1 MCKAKRN
8 KLFRLRRSRKKIF
21 MKKSGFTIVEIVTSV
36 FIMGIIAIAI
46 SALFVWGWRTWQY
59 SNDQARTINTYR
71 KAYDQTVKEIREMQ
85 TASNGAYNIESA
97 AASELIFYA
106 NTDTD
111 DERERVRLTL
121 SGNDLIKG
129 IIQPTGSPAAY
140 PSGSETTTVIAQY
153 IRNNNIFSYYDQN
166 FTGTENPLTFP
177 VSAGSVRLVRFFL
190 SIDLD
195 ANRPPAA
202 FDLSTNIALRNL
214 KQNL

>member
-1 MCKAKRN
+1 
-8 KLFRLRRSRKKIF
+8 
-21 MKKSGFTIVEIVTSV
+21 MKKNGFTIVEIVSSI

-59 SNDQARTINTYR
+59 SNDQARTINAYR

-129 IIQPTGSPAAY
+129 IIQPVGSPAAY
-140 PSGSETTTVIAQY
+140 PSNSETTTVIAQY

-166 FTGTENPLTFP
+166 FTGTENPLTLP
-177 VSAGSVRLVRFFL
+177 VSAGSVRLIRFFL

-195 ANRPPAA
+195 TNRPPAA

>member
-1 MCKAKRN
+1 
-8 KLFRLRRSRKKIF
+8 
-21 MKKSGFTIVEIVTSV
+21 MKKNGFTIVEIVSSI

-59 SNDQARTINTYR
+59 SNDQARTINAYR

-129 IIQPTGSPAAY
+129 IIQPTGSPATY

-195 ANRPPAA
+195 TNRPPAA

>member
-1 MCKAKRN
+1 
-8 KLFRLRRSRKKIF
+8 
-21 MKKSGFTIVEIVTSV
+21 MKKNGFTIVEIVTSV

-111 DERERVRLTL
+111 DERERVHLTL

-129 IIQPTGSPAAY
+129 IIQPVGSPAAY
-140 PSGSETTTVIAQY
+140 PSGSETITVIAQY

>member
-1 MCKAKRN
+1 MHN
-8 KLFRLRRSRKKIF
+8 RK
-21 MKKSGFTIVEIVTSV
+21 GFSIIEIVTSV

-59 SNDQARTINTYR
+59 SNDQARTINAFR

-85 TASNGAYNIESA
+85 AASNGAYNIESA

-129 IIQPTGSPAAY
+129 IIQPAGSPATY
-140 PSGSETTTVIAQY
+140 PSGSETTAVIAQY
-153 IRNNNIFSYYDQN
+153 IRNNDIFSYYDQN

-177 VSAGSVRLVRFFL
+177 VSVSSVRLVRFFL

-195 ANRPPAA
+195 TARPPGA

>member
-1 MCKAKRN
+1 
-8 KLFRLRRSRKKIF
+8 
-21 MKKSGFTIVEIVTSV
+21 MKKNGFTIVEIVTSV

-59 SNDQARTINTYR
+59 SNDQARTINAYR

-85 TASNGAYNIESA
+85 TASNGAYNIENA

-129 IIQPTGSPAAY
+129 IIQPVGSPAAY

>member
-1 MCKAKRN
+1 
-8 KLFRLRRSRKKIF
+8 
-21 MKKSGFTIVEIVTSV
+21 MKKNGFTIVEIVTSV

-59 SNDQARTINTYR
+59 SNDQARTINAYR

-85 TASNGAYNIESA
+85 TASNGAYNIENA
-97 AASELIFYA
+97 TASEFIFYA

-140 PSGSETTTVIAQY
+140 PSGSETATVIAQY